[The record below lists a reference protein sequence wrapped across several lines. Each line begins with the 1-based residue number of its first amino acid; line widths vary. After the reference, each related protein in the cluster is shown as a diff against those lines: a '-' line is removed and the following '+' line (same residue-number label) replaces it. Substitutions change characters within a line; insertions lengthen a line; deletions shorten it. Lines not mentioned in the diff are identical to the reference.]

1 MCCGD
6 DSGLAH
12 IGRCRKQHLLN
23 LDNSRQQS
31 RYVLHLD
38 VFRVEVVEALG
49 NFRQG
54 NVGDLE
60 VSPLHLFKLI
70 RKTHS
75 GLKVTFLIPRR
86 CPVYPMV
93 LGAEPLQK

>member
-12 IGRCRKQHLLN
+12 LGRCRKQHR
-23 LDNSRQQS
+23 LDLENRRQQS
-31 RYVLHLD
+31 RYVRHPN
-38 VFRVEVVEALG
+38 VFWVEVVQARG

-75 GLKVTFLIPRR
+75 SLKVTFLIPRR

-93 LGAEPLQK
+93 LTAEPLQK